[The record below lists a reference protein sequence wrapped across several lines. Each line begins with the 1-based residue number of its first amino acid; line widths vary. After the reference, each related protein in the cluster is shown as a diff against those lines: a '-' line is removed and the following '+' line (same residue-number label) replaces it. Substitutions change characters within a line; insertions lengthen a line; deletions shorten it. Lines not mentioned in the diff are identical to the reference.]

1 MQNALEPFRAAPV
14 YGHIAHLLVMIM
26 NKPVADK
33 NSSKRLSG
41 GFPPADVVQDGIAL
55 RLRQLYSNLEN
66 EGIPDN
72 LLHLLE
78 KLDEAERAQS
88 RGASTDQQPGA

>member
-1 MQNALEPFRAAPV
+1 M
-14 YGHIAHLLVMIM
+14 M

-33 NSSKRLSG
+33 KSGKRLNG

-55 RLRQLYSNLEN
+55 RLRELYSNFEN

-78 KLDEAERAQS
+78 KLDEAERAQGG
-88 RGASTDQQPGA
+88 GASTAEQPEA

>member
-1 MQNALEPFRAAPV
+1 MMNNPNAE
-14 YGHIAHLLVMIM
+14 
-26 NKPVADK
+26 
-33 NSSKRLSG
+33 NSKKRLNG
-41 GFPPADVVQDGIAL
+41 GLPPADVVQDGIAL
-55 RLRQLYSNLEN
+55 RLRELYSNIEN

-88 RGASTDQQPGA
+88 GKQTPEV

>member
-1 MQNALEPFRAAPV
+1 M
-14 YGHIAHLLVMIM
+14 M
-26 NKPVADK
+26 NNPNPS
-33 NSSKRLSG
+33 NSKKRLNG
-41 GFPPADVVQDGIAL
+41 GLPSDVVQDGIAL
-55 RLRQLYSNLEN
+55 RLRELYSNIEN

-88 RGASTDQQPGA
+88 GAQTPEV

>member
-1 MQNALEPFRAAPV
+1 M
-14 YGHIAHLLVMIM
+14 M
-26 NKPVADK
+26 NKPNAE
-33 NSSKRLSG
+33 NSRKRLAG
-41 GFPPADVVQDGIAL
+41 GLPPADVVQDGIAL
-55 RLRQLYSNLEN
+55 RLRELYSNIES

-88 RGASTDQQPGA
+88 GTQKPEV